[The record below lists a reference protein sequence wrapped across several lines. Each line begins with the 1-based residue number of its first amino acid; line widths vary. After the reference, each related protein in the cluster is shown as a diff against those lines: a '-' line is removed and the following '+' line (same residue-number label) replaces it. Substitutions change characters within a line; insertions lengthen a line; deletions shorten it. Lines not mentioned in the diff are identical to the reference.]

1 MGGDTLMNS
10 ELHLNNADLKY
21 WINEL
26 PILEKIESKTKKT
39 QILTRENIRKK
50 CFWTKVALEVYLHK
64 NAGNY
69 ALLGLEYEPDE
80 NGILNID
87 IQYVVD
93 NEMHYGSDLTKFNN
107 YKYLGL
113 PAECTDI
120 ILETIKSNKSISS
133 GTLKIPIAA
142 NCEVG
147 SSPLVFSKVTNLL
160 LELICNQNENA
171 NFDLLMKELYTKY
184 FLN

>member
-1 MGGDTLMNS
+1 MEGDILMNS
-10 ELHLNNADLKY
+10 ELHLKNVDLKY

-39 QILTRENIRKK
+39 QIPARENIRKK

-69 ALLGLEYEPDE
+69 ALLGLEYEPNE
-80 NGILNID
+80 SGFLNID

-93 NEMHYGSDLTKFNN
+93 NEKHYDSDLTKFNN

-113 PAECTDI
+113 PEECTDM
-120 ILETIKSNKSISS
+120 ILETIKSNKSFSS

-147 SSPLVFSKVTNLL
+147 SSPLVFSKVTSLL
-160 LELICNQNENA
+160 LELICNQNEDN
-171 NFDLLMKELYTKY
+171 NIDLLMEELYTKY
-184 FLN
+184 FLT